1 MKLVFKKKFEKR
13 PQNYSDL
20 IKTAQSVFFWTNGRW
35 DQLDVWQKEI
45 FSLIG
50 SVVVVTILHNISAFD
65 DANEVSRHAAL
76 KYRAEMIAEYETI
89 DNPFGN
95 QNGNSRYIYFTSK
108 ADYIEKWLKK
118 SEKAR
123 ESHNNFLAEI
133 YNDYDDSD
141 NDYHYHSNNDNKRKK
156 WNQSQDYSYVSP
168 IVGIP
173 LSLYWFVYED
183 ENNKKFQSS
192 HTTSSK

>member
-1 MKLVFKKKFEKR
+1 M
-13 PQNYSDL
+13 
-20 IKTAQSVFFWTNGRW
+20 
-35 DQLDVWQKEI
+35 DVWQKEI

-108 ADYIEKWLKK
+108 ADYIEKCD
-118 SEKAR
+118 
-123 ESHNNFLAEI
+123 
-133 YNDYDDSD
+133 ND
-141 NDYHYHSNNDNKRKK
+141 DYHYHSNNDNKRKK
-156 WNQSQDYSYVSP
+156 WNHSYVSP
-168 IVGIP
+168 IVGIQ
-173 LSLYWFVYED
+173 LSR
-183 ENNKKFQSS
+183 
-192 HTTSSK
+192 

>member
-1 MKLVFKKKFEKR
+1 MLLGIINYIKLFKLTDF
-13 PQNYSDL
+13 
-20 IKTAQSVFFWTNGRW
+20 
-35 DQLDVWQKEI
+35 
-45 FSLIG
+45 
-50 SVVVVTILHNISAFD
+50 NISSAFD

-108 ADYIEKWLKK
+108 ADYIEKWLKR

-141 NDYHYHSNNDNKRKK
+141 NDDYNNDNKRKN
-156 WNQSQDYSYVSP
+156 WNQSQDYSYASP

-173 LSLYWFVYED
+173 LSLYWFVDED
-183 ENNKKFQSS
+183 ENNKKFQPSL
-192 HTTSSK
+192 TTSSIIRFNNTRKEKIYNEVKILQEKVHHLIYVLQS

>member
-1 MKLVFKKKFEKR
+1 KR

-89 DNPFGN
+89 DKPSGSQELNP
-95 QNGNSRYIYFTSK
+95 RYIYFTSK
-108 ADYIEKWLKK
+108 TDYIKNWK
-118 SEKAR
+118 
-123 ESHNNFLAEI
+123 N
-133 YNDYDDSD
+133 
-141 NDYHYHSNNDNKRKK
+141 
-156 WNQSQDYSYVSP
+156 WNHFQNYSYVSP
-168 IVGIP
+168 NVGIP
-173 LSLYWFVYED
+173 LSLYWFVDKD
-183 ENNKKFQSS
+183 ENNKKFQPSLM
-192 HTTSSK
+192 TSSIMRKEIIYNDVKILQEKIQHLIFILQNQQN